1 MKHIKQLITLALAC
15 LLAVPAFAMP
25 MADNTGRGGVFGQL
39 DLTDEEMANMTLA
52 ELKEMAE
59 EARTNTT
66 DRPLFTGDICL
77 LVTDL
82 TVEDVEGMTP
92 TEITELKEK
101 LVEEL
106 DGMTST
112 EIEELKEERTAEMEN
127 MTIAELNENREV
139 LNLLGLGGD
148 HRNQNQQGMGG
159 SNPNGMQLGPQS
171 NMPGMAGNCP
181 QQQCMGMGCMN
192 NSLGSGMQGP
202 GL

>member
-1 MKHIKQLITLALAC
+1 MKHVKQLITLALAC

-25 MADNTGRGGVFGQL
+25 MADNRGRGGVFGQL

-52 ELKEMAE
+52 ELKEMAD
-59 EARTNTT
+59 EARTAAA
-66 DRPLFTGDICL
+66 DRPLFMGDICL
-77 LVTDL
+77 LVTGL

-92 TEITELKEK
+92 TEITELKET
-101 LVEEL
+101 LAEEL
-106 DGMTST
+106 DGMTLT
-112 EIEELKEERTAEMEN
+112 EIEELKEERKAEMEN

-139 LNLLGLGGD
+139 LSLLGLGGD

-159 SNPNGMQLGPQS
+159 SSPSGVQLGPQS

-192 NSLGSGMQGP
+192 GLGSGMQGP
-202 GL
+202 EL